1 MSSGSITD
9 STERRQQRGGAA
21 KKTCRRVGVS
31 ASASRSFCAA
41 HGLIRKSPALTV
53 ISSLTTVA
61 GLSPLYSLPAPFSSR
76 NLLKR
81 ARIVPVNV
89 VAHD

>member
-1 MSSGSITD
+1 VSSGSITD

-21 KKTCRRVGVS
+21 QKTRVGVS